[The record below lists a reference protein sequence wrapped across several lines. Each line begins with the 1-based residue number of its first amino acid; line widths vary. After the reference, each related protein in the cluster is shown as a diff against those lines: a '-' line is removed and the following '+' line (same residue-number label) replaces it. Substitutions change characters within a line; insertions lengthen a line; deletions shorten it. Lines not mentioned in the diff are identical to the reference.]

1 MINAIFATDATGA
14 MGMNGTMPWPKHQHD
29 MKWFQDHTMGH
40 VVVMG
45 RKTFDDPAFPKPLP
59 GRICY
64 VLTNRPGDLPIYGR
78 GVKGDMGDV
87 LAHIQHKHPDKKI
100 FVIGGPAVLEEA
112 RPYLDRVFMTV
123 FKGSHRA
130 DVRIQVK
137 EFLTGFQVKRCDT
150 SPDFACSFL
159 KYENIFRRPLPSI
172 E

>member
-1 MINAIFATDATGA
+1 
-14 MGMNGTMPWPKHQHD
+14 MNGSLPWPHHPHD
-29 MKWFQDHTMGH
+29 MKWFQSHTMGN

-78 GVKGDMGDV
+78 GVSGDMGEV
-87 LAHIQHKHPDKKI
+87 LAKIKKSHPDKKI
-100 FVIGGPAVLEEA
+100 FVIGGPVVLEKA
-112 RPYLDRVFMTV
+112 GPYLDQVFMTV

-150 SPDFACSFL
+150 SPDFTCSFL
-159 KYENIFRRPLPSI
+159 KYENIFKRPLPSI